1 MPYFCNPLPK
11 LLQISVIIKK
21 ISIDFSYLTY
31 FKHIIYKKRDFT
43 KKF

>member
-21 ISIDFSYLTY
+21 ISIDFNYLTY
-31 FKHIIYKKRDFT
+31 FKHIIYKKTGFY
-43 KKF
+43 